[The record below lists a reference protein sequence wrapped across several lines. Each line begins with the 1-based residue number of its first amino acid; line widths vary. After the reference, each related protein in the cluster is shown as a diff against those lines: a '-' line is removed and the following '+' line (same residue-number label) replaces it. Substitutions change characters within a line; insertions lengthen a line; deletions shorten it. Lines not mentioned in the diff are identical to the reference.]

1 MLTIALGILLALAL
15 LAVAKLV
22 SWGLLYLAV
31 DVAAKFFK
39 P

>member
-1 MLTIALGILLALAL
+1 MTTSCPS
-15 LAVAKLV
+15 VKLV
-22 SWGLLYLAV
+22 FWGLLYLAV